1 MHKYFTRSIR
11 VNPNEIS
18 SLGGSGIPPRSPP
31 PSLQKI
37 NKNKIH
43 QFWRPHAEFF
53 QLLKKIQITKIS
65 NIFIILAS
73 IQDSVIY
80 PNI

>member
-18 SLGGSGIPPRSPP
+18 SLGGSGIPPTHPLPP
-31 PSLQKI
+31 QK
-37 NKNKIH
+37 KNKIH

-53 QLLKKIQITKIS
+53 QLFKKIQNTKIS
-65 NIFIILAS
+65 NIFIILVS
-73 IQDSVIY
+73 IKDSVIY